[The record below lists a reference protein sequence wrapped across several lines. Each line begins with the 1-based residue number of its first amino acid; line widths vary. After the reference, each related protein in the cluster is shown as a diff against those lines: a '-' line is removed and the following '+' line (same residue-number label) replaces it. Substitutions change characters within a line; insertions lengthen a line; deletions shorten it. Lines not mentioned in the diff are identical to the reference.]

1 MKSKVIIVLQ
11 TVLGITLMTSA
22 VSAQQATSAVCAV
35 QATVL
40 PAVTLRTS
48 VNLESS
54 PSNTL
59 VPRTG
64 VILSGEGV
72 IHLKVESSEKQHE
85 ITIDLQRESGA
96 LKDKTFSR
104 INKIKVE
111 YLSS

>member
-11 TVLGITLMTSA
+11 AVLGITLMTSA

-54 PSNTL
+54 SSNSL

-64 VILSGEGV
+64 LFLSGEGV
-72 IHLKVESSEKQHE
+72 IHLKVESSEKLHE
-85 ITIDLQRESGA
+85 RTIDLQRESGA

-104 INKIKVE
+104 ISKIKVE